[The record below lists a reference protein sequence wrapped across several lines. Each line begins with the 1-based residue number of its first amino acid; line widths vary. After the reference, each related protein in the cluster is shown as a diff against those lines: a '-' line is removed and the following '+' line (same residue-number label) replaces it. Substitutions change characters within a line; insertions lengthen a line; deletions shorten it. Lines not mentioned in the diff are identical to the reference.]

1 MSYVEAA
8 VHANDDGANDNL
20 NKAPES
26 SPEVDDDPEEEGTT
40 IRFSEEVKESEKE
53 KSVRDDSNR
62 AKEAFFL
69 KSMIM
74 NRNLDQEE
82 ANKNFRKNQ
91 KDKGAGDRAR
101 KNWKRAASK
110 ALKNVVS
117 KNFLKKE
124 KASVN
129 EKNKIGKG
137 AAELDADDELKVI
150 ALSMQRGLRAFYKA
164 DNKEVDLASSGFN
177 PMQSA
182 VLKKSDVDKIL
193 GSEQPGNLPSTG
205 GPTRIDP
212 DSADFEA
219 AESSKYK
226 VAQPAF
232 TCTRVG
238 DHFFKDVR
246 KAFNISEDH
255 YHSSFALDQTLD
267 ESNMYVVSSKDAS
280 GKSVSF
286 FFLSPNQQYFL
297 KSCTINDY
305 NCVKRLLRKYTHYV
319 KGCKKNK
326 DGASATLL
334 PRYLGLYTLSF
345 ADPKIPS
352 VVLIAM
358 SNFFAGRYHI
368 QTRYDLKGSMY
379 KRHASEKEKQK
390 KSPVYKDLD
399 WIDHKRKVIFS
410 SEQEMNEVREQLRL
424 DTKFLRERHLIDYS
438 LLIGVHEID
447 KQNIEYYTDVTENDG
462 VVFNRNGDDFIYYYG
477 IVDVLTP
484 YGGKKRAETVFLGN
498 MLLREISCQPPKP
511 YQKRFMKFCDDHL
524 ISYVGMKP
532 PEKKKGWFKKK
543 DTTVVDSVV
552 PKTKEQGN
560 SDDDSDSDYDGKV
573 DISLTPDVKKEREKK
588 KSQ

>member
-1 MSYVEAA
+1 
-8 VHANDDGANDNL
+8 
-20 NKAPES
+20 
-26 SPEVDDDPEEEGTT
+26 
-40 IRFSEEVKESEKE
+40 
-53 KSVRDDSNR
+53 
-62 AKEAFFL
+62 
-69 KSMIM
+69 
-74 NRNLDQEE
+74 
-82 ANKNFRKNQ
+82 
-91 KDKGAGDRAR
+91 
-101 KNWKRAASK
+101 
-110 ALKNVVS
+110 VS

-137 AAELDADDELKVI
+137 AAELDADDELKII

-193 GSEQPGNLPSTG
+193 GSEQPGNLSSTG
-205 GPTRIDP
+205 GSTKIDP
-212 DSADFEA
+212 DAAVFEA
-219 AESSKYK
+219 EKPGSSKYK

-232 TCTRVG
+232 TCCRVG
-238 DHFFKDVR
+238 DLFFKDVR

-255 YHSSFALDQTLD
+255 YHSSFALDQNLD

-297 KSCTINDY
+297 KSCTRNDY

-319 KGCKKNK
+319 EGCKKNK

-334 PRYLGLYTLSF
+334 PRYFGLYTLSF

-424 DTKFLRERHLIDYS
+424 DTKFLRKRRLIDYS

-447 KQNIEYYTDVTENDG
+447 KQNMEYYTGVTENEG